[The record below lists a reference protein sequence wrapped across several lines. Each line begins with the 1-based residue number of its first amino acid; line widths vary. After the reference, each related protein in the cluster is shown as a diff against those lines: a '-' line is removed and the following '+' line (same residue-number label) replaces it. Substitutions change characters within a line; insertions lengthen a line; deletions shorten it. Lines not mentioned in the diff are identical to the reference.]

1 MNVNI
6 LLGKSVFAED
16 ARLVGAVTG
25 VEVELMPK
33 LEVMHLHVGLAE
45 ETTRDLGYKKPFLGS
60 VDVILP
66 VSIVKAVGDL
76 ISLDKKIADLSRTY
90 QEVKKR
96 QSKVNNP
103 IRKSI

>member
-1 MNVNI
+1 VNETVNVNI
-6 LLGKSVFAED
+6 LLGKSVIADD

-33 LEVMHLHVGLAE
+33 WEVTHLHVSLTE
-45 ETTRDLGYKKPFLGS
+45 ETTRELGYKKPFLGS

-76 ISLDKKIADLSRTY
+76 ISLDKKISDLRDLVEPT
-90 QEVKKR
+90 KT
-96 QSKVNNP
+96 
-103 IRKSI
+103 